1 MPSDPEEDM
10 SNTRKCST
18 GSIMPAE
25 CHPCRRQ
32 LRSLSF
38 VDLPAEIRN
47 KIYDLLFAGYVLL
60 YRSHPVRER
69 FENPHVKTRL
79 YLACRRIYS
88 WPAGTHF
95 YIAPGVLRVCR
106 QVHDEAIAFLYGN
119 TTFRLESVFTVN
131 KFLNIVPA
139 ADAIRKLE
147 LRHSTYGE
155 PRLTEDR
162 KWKHRHDKK
171 WMNTC
176 RRIAK
181 NMTSLEHLKIEL
193 RICDWPTQLN
203 LVAPWA
209 KPLLVLKGST
219 GIHHVEVTLIHDA
232 FNEQRLQAAA
242 NVVARAMR
250 TGESRFRPE
259 LAGNVA
265 DIEPIKL
272 SGDHQTE
279 RFPKATKVLITRPP
293 PSQITNDNPS
303 RRMLDGGEA
312 NSTGPPVSQP
322 PFGIC
327 S

>member
-1 MPSDPEEDM
+1 M
-10 SNTRKCST
+10 SYTRKRST
-18 GSIMPAE
+18 GSVKPVK
-25 CHPCRRQ
+25 CHTCRRQ
-32 LRSLSF
+32 LKSPSF

-69 FENPHVKTRL
+69 LENPQVKPRL
-79 YLACRRIYS
+79 YLACRRLYS

-95 YIAPGVLRVCR
+95 YIAPGLLRVCR
-106 QVHDEAIAFLYGN
+106 QVHEEAVAFLYGN
-119 TTFRLESVFTVN
+119 TIFRFESVFTVN

-139 ADAIRKLE
+139 ANAIRKLE

-155 PRLTEDR
+155 PQLTEDR

-171 WMNTC
+171 WMDTC
-176 RRIAK
+176 RRIAE

-203 LVAPWA
+203 LAASWA

-250 TGESRFRPE
+250 TGESRLRTE

-265 DIEPIKL
+265 NIEPIKL
-272 SGDHQTE
+272 PGDHLTE
-279 RFPKATKVLITRPP
+279 KF
-293 PSQITNDNPS
+293 SEGNEGTNYQAS
-303 RRMLDGGEA
+303 A
-312 NSTGPPVSQP
+312 GPDYK
-322 PFGIC
+322 
-327 S
+327 

>member
-1 MPSDPEEDM
+1 M
-10 SNTRKCST
+10 SYTRKHST
-18 GSIMPAE
+18 GSIESAK
-25 CHPCRRQ
+25 CHTCHKQ
-32 LRSLSF
+32 FRSLSF
-38 VDLPAEIRN
+38 LDLPAEIRN
-47 KIYDLLFAGYVLL
+47 KIYDLLFVGYVLI

-69 FENPHVKTRL
+69 LENPQVIARL
-79 YLACRRIYS
+79 HLACRRIYS
-88 WPAGTHF
+88 WSAGTHF
-95 YIAPGVLRVCR
+95 YIAPGLLRVCR
-106 QVHDEAIAFLYGN
+106 QVHGEATAFLYGN

-162 KWKHRHDKK
+162 KWKHQHDKK

-176 RRIAK
+176 KRIAE
-181 NMTSLEHLKIEL
+181 NMTSLDYLKLEL

-203 LVAPWA
+203 LAAAWA

-232 FNEQRLQAAA
+232 FSEQRLQATA

-250 TGESRFRPE
+250 TGESRVRPE

-265 DIEPIKL
+265 NIGPIKL
-272 SGDHQTE
+272 PGGHLSE
-279 RFPKATKVLITRPP
+279 RF
-293 PSQITNDNPS
+293 
-303 RRMLDGGEA
+303 
-312 NSTGPPVSQP
+312 
-322 PFGIC
+322 
-327 S
+327 

>member
-1 MPSDPEEDM
+1 M
-10 SNTRKCST
+10 SYTRKRST
-18 GSIMPAE
+18 GSVQPVK
-25 CHPCRRQ
+25 CHACQRQ
-32 LRSLSF
+32 LTSLSF

-69 FENPHVKTRL
+69 LENPQVKSRL
-79 YLACRRIYS
+79 YLACRHIYS

-95 YIAPGVLRVCR
+95 YIAPGLLRVCR
-106 QVHDEAIAFLYGN
+106 QVHQEAVAFLYGN
-119 TTFRLESVFTVN
+119 TTFCLESVFTVN

-176 RRIAK
+176 RRIAE

-203 LVAPWA
+203 LAAPWA

-250 TGESRFRPE
+250 TGKSRLRPA

-265 DIEPIKL
+265 NIEPIKL
-272 SGDHQTE
+272 SGDHLTE
-279 RFPKATKVLITRPP
+279 KFPKATKVLITRPP
-293 PSQITNDNPS
+293 PGQITNNNNPS
-303 RRMLDGGEA
+303 RRMLDRA
-312 NSTGPPVSQP
+312 KQAPPVLE
-322 PFGIC
+322 
-327 S
+327 